1 MTRTVG
7 AHRHHGVTT
16 TMAGIVGKHVSRWRT
31 WRVTTRSPHRARAK
45 SAMCLLTCGDGA
57 QWPESGL
64 LSHRGALHLPGGYST
79 PTLLRA
85 TWRSVCRRDGLRL
98 GPDRSL
104 FTPGSEQVS

>member
-1 MTRTVG
+1 
-7 AHRHHGVTT
+7 
-16 TMAGIVGKHVSRWRT
+16 
-31 WRVTTRSPHRARAK
+31 
-45 SAMCLLTCGDGA
+45 MCLLTCGDGA

-64 LSHRGALHLPGGYST
+64 LSHRGALHLPGGHST

-104 FTPGSEQVS
+104 FTPGSEQVSRLSDDFARALDDTPGSVATTLVETATFPRR